1 MLEFTLILL
10 TVAGIVFGVLAVK
23 VVPQS
28 EKYVIERLGR
38 FHRVLGPGLNLI
50 FPILDIVRWKG
61 KILERQD
68 PEYTQDAI
76 TSDNVIL
83 QVTTVVFYRIT
94 EPEKSVYRIQNPA
107 DAVRTTVTGIVRSQV
122 GQLDLDAVQSNRAE
136 LNESI
141 RIALGEVLSGWGI
154 EVTRTE
160 VIDVELDAKTRE
172 AMLKQLNAERER
184 RAVVMAAEGEKRS
197 IELEA
202 EAKLYAAQKEAE
214 ARRLTADAEA
224 YATETVAEAI
234 AKNGLSAAQYHVAL
248 KQVEALTALGDGEGR
263 QTLILPSSLV
273 DSFGD
278 AFKLFKSHG

>member
-248 KQVEALTALGDGEGR
+248 KQVEALTTLGDGEGR

>member
-1 MLEFTLILL
+1 MLELTLFLL
-10 TVAGIVFGVLAVK
+10 AIGGIIFGLFAVK
-23 VVPQS
+23 IVPQS

-38 FHRVLGPGLNLI
+38 LHKVLGPGVNFI
-50 FPILDIVRWKG
+50 FPILDSVRWKG

-76 TSDNVIL
+76 TGDNVIL
-83 QVTTVVFYRIT
+83 KVTTVVFYRIT

-122 GQLDLDAVQSNRAE
+122 GKLDLDAVQSNRAE
-136 LNESI
+136 LNENI
-141 RIALGEVLSGWGI
+141 RQALGEVLDGWGI

-160 VIDVELDAKTRE
+160 VIDVELDAKTQE

-184 RAVVMAAEGEKRS
+184 RAAVMAAEGEKRS

-224 YATETVAEAI
+224 YATETVAKAI
-234 AKNGLSAAQYHVAL
+234 AKNGLSAAQYQVAL
-248 KQVEALTALGDGEGR
+248 KQVEALTALGNGEGR
-263 QTLILPSSLV
+263 QTLVLPASLA

-278 AFKLFKSHG
+278 AFKLFKSQG